1 MKEYLEYAKDTVVI
15 ILLIL
20 LCWTTVRCI
29 IFIDVV
35 QDQVSAIGL
44 KTHETVTTSNIVLR
58 DIQATTKLQKAL
70 FENEKNQQAI
80 GLAIR
85 SGENFL
91 RMSQIGVDIMRQVKK
106 DTLPLSTEL
115 LIKIGDAVVHIDSG
129 TTAVLDE
136 TALAAK
142 QIHALLN
149 SPELKEIQQTVLS
162 VAKNIDSTTQSID
175 STAKNIESTS
185 KFTEEQIK
193 QHVPLLLFELERIT
207 KNTGNIT
214 HEIEEFVKKVNKP
227 LTLKEKIFR
236 ALVLALSAASPVII
250 QNIKR

>member
-1 MKEYLEYAKDTVVI
+1 MMKEYLSFTKDVLV
-15 ILLIL
+15 ILLLVL

-29 IFIDVV
+29 VFVDVV
-35 QDQVSAIGL
+35 QNQVTGIGS
-44 KTHETVTTSNIVLR
+44 KTYETINTSNTVLR

-80 GLAIR
+80 GLALR

-129 TTAVLDE
+129 TTATLNE
-136 TALAAK
+136 TALIAK
-142 QIHALLN
+142 QINALLN
-149 SPELKEIQQTVLS
+149 SNELREVQLTALS
-162 VAKNIDSTTQSID
+162 IAKNVESTTKNIDT
-175 STAKNIESTS
+175 TS

-193 QHVPLLLFELERIT
+193 QHLPLLLVELERIT
-207 KNTGNIT
+207 SNTANIA
-214 HEIEEFVKKVNKP
+214 HEIEEFVKKINKP
-227 LTLKEKIFR
+227 ATLKEKIFR
-236 ALVLALSAASPVII
+236 ALVLALSVASPVII
-250 QNIKR
+250 QNLKR

>member
-1 MKEYLEYAKDTVVI
+1 MMKEYLSFTKDVLV
-15 ILLIL
+15 ILLLVL

-29 IFIDVV
+29 VFVDVV
-35 QDQVSAIGL
+35 QNQVTGIGS
-44 KTHETVTTSNIVLR
+44 KTYETISTSNTVLR

-80 GLAIR
+80 GLALR

-129 TTAVLDE
+129 TTATLNE
-136 TALAAK
+136 TTLIAK
-142 QIHALLN
+142 QINVLLN
-149 SPELKEIQQTVLS
+149 SNELREVQSTALS
-162 VAKNIDSTTQSID
+162 I
-175 STAKNIESTS
+175 AKNIESTTKNIDTTS

-193 QHVPLLLFELERIT
+193 EHLPLLLVELERIT
-207 KNTGNIT
+207 SNTANIT
-214 HEIEEFVKKVNKP
+214 HEVEEFVKKINKP
-227 LTLKEKIFR
+227 ATLKEKIFR
-236 ALVLALSAASPVII
+236 ALVLALSVASPVII
-250 QNIKR
+250 QNLKR

>member
-1 MKEYLEYAKDTVVI
+1 MMKEYLSFTKDVLV
-15 ILLIL
+15 ILLLVL

-29 IFIDVV
+29 VFVDVV
-35 QDQVSAIGL
+35 QDQVTGIGS
-44 KTHETVTTSNIVLR
+44 KTYETINTSNTVLR

-80 GLAIR
+80 GLALR

-129 TTAVLDE
+129 TTATLNE
-136 TALAAK
+136 TALIAK
-142 QIHALLN
+142 QINALLN
-149 SPELKEIQQTVLS
+149 SNELREVQSTALS
-162 VAKNIDSTTQSID
+162 I
-175 STAKNIESTS
+175 AKNIESTTKNIDTTS

-193 QHVPLLLFELERIT
+193 EHLPLLLVELERIT
-207 KNTGNIT
+207 SNTANIT
-214 HEIEEFVKKVNKP
+214 HEVEEFVKKINKP
-227 LTLKEKIFR
+227 ATLKEKIFR
-236 ALVLALSAASPVII
+236 ALVLALSVASPVII
-250 QNIKR
+250 QNLKR